1 MKKIILILAA
11 AVGLLSGCGGPKTH
25 LIDDPRVLFDQGMAD
40 FQIGKYSS
48 AVEKFQRLV
57 YNFPGAIF
65 VDSAQFFLAQSYYGN
80 EEYILASVEYNRLVS
95 NYPQSE
101 LYDDAQ
107 YMTGLCYFKGTPKH
121 YGLDQEDLKLAV
133 AAMNNFILD
142 NPDSDLIPDA
152 QKIILEA
159 RTKLARKDYESG
171 VLYIK
176 MYDLNAARIYFQLVI
191 DEYTDTPYA
200 GMALYRLA
208 EIDYKEK
215 DYQMASDRL
224 NQFLNIYENSE
235 LAGKARKLL
244 EEITLKTLKAQ
255 ASDDEP

>member
-1 MKKIILILAA
+1 VA
-11 AVGLLSGCGGPKTH
+11 GLMGIWGCGGPKTH
-25 LIDDPRVLFDQGMAD
+25 LIDDPRVLFDQGMDD
-40 FQIGKYSS
+40 FQKEKYPS

-65 VDSAQFFLAQSYYGN
+65 IDSAQFFLAQSYFGN
-80 EEYILASVEYNRLVS
+80 EEYELAAVEYNRLVS
-95 NYPQSE
+95 NYPQSQ

-121 YGLDQEDLKLAV
+121 FGLDQEDLKLAV
-133 AAMNNFILD
+133 VAMENFILD
-142 NPDSDLIPDA
+142 NPDSELVPDA
-152 QKIILEA
+152 RQVILEA

-171 VLYIK
+171 ILYTK
-176 MYDLNAARIYFQLVI
+176 MYDLRAARIYFQLVI
-191 DEYTDTPYA
+191 DEYTDTQYG

-215 DYQMASDRL
+215 DYQTASDRL

-235 LAGKARKLL
+235 LAEKARGLL
-244 EEITLKTLKAQ
+244 EEISLKTIKAQ

>member
-1 MKKIILILAA
+1 MNKLIFLLATA
-11 AVGLLSGCGGPKTH
+11 ALVLSGCGGPRTH
-25 LIDDPRVLFDQGMAD
+25 LIDDPRLLFDQGMSD
-40 FQIGKYSS
+40 FQNAKYPS

-57 YNFPGAIF
+57 YNYPGAVF
-65 VDSAQFFLAQSYYGN
+65 VDSAQFFLGQSYYGN
-80 EEYILASVEYNRLVS
+80 KEYALASVEFNRLVS
-95 NYPQSE
+95 NYPLSP
-101 LYDDAQ
+101 LNDDAQ
-107 YMTGLCYFKGTPKH
+107 YMTGLCYFKGTPGH

-133 AAMNNFILD
+133 AAMNNFVLD

-152 QKIILEA
+152 QKIILDA

-176 MYDLNAARIYFQLVI
+176 MYDLRAARIYFQLVI

-200 GMALYRLA
+200 GMALYQLA

-215 DYQMASDRL
+215 DYQAASDRL
-224 NQFLNIYENSE
+224 NHFLNIYENSE
-235 LAGKARKLL
+235 LAGKAKKLL
-244 EEITLKTLKAQ
+244 EEITLRNLKAQ

>member
-1 MKKIILILAA
+1 MKNPIFLLVA
-11 AVGLLSGCGGPKTH
+11 AVIGLSCCGGPKTH
-25 LIDDPRVLFDQGMAD
+25 LIDDPRILFDQGMVD
-40 FQIGKYSS
+40 YQNEKYLS
-48 AVEKFQRLV
+48 AIEKFQRLI
-57 YNFPGAIF
+57 YNYPGAIF
-65 VDSAQFFLAQSYYGN
+65 VDSAQFFLAHSYYGN

-101 LYDDAQ
+101 LHDDAQ
-107 YMTGLCYFKGTPKH
+107 YMTGLCYFKGTPGH

-142 NPDSDLIPDA
+142 NPDSDLVPEA
-152 QKIILEA
+152 QKVVLEA

-171 VLYIK
+171 VLYVK
-176 MYDLNAARIYFQLVI
+176 MYDLKAARIYFQLVI

-200 GMALYRLA
+200 GMSLYRLA

-215 DYQMASDRL
+215 DYQTASDRL

-235 LAGKARKLL
+235 FSGKAKKLL